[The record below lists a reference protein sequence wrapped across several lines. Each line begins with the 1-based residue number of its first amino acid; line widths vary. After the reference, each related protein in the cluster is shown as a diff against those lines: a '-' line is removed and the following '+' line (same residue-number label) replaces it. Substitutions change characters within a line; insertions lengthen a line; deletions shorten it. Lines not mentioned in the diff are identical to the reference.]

1 MKRSTMLT
9 SAAAVGLAMA
19 LSTGAAE
26 AQSIGQSL
34 FSKLIGGEDDSPA
47 INYSERAPL
56 VLPGQRTMRAPEEAN
71 AEAENPAWPKDP
83 DVKKKRKKAVADGRG
98 PASGNTEL
106 LSQDELATG
115 SLAGARQD
123 QRSAAEME
131 NEYNKMSN
139 PVSPTKLRRKGT
151 FGASAEPLVPGVE
164 APRAKLVEP
173 PSGYRKP
180 LATASVDP
188 DAPLP
193 SEVAAAENKPWYQ
206 KVWDFQK

>member
-1 MKRSTMLT
+1 MLT
-9 SAAAVGLAMA
+9 AAAVAGLAMA

-34 FSKLIGGEDDSPA
+34 FSKLIGGDDDAPA

-56 VLPGQRTMRAPEEAN
+56 VLPGQRTMRTPEEAN

-83 DVKKKRKKAVADGRG
+83 DVKKKKKKALADGRG

-123 QRSAAEME
+123 RRTAFEIE
-131 NEYNKMSN
+131 NDYNKMAN

-151 FGASAEPLVPGVE
+151 FGASAEPLIPGVE
-164 APRAKLVEP
+164 PPRVKLVQP
-173 PSGYRKP
+173 PTGYQVP

>member
-1 MKRSTMLT
+1 MLT
-9 SAAAVGLAMA
+9 AAAAAGLAMA

-34 FSKLIGGEDDSPA
+34 FSKLIGGDDDAPA

-56 VLPGQRTMRAPEEAN
+56 VLPGQRTMRTPEQAN
-71 AEAENPAWPKDP
+71 AEAENPAWPKDA
-83 DVKKKRKKAVADGRG
+83 DVKKKKKKALADGRG

-123 QRSAAEME
+123 QRTAFEIE
-131 NEYNKMSN
+131 NDYNKMAN

-151 FGASAEPLVPGVE
+151 FGASAEPLIPGVE
-164 APRAKLVEP
+164 PPRKKLVQP
-173 PSGYRKP
+173 PAGYQVP

-188 DAPLP
+188 DTPLP
-193 SEVAAAENKPWYQ
+193 SEASASENLPWYK
-206 KVWDFQK
+206 KVWSFQN